1 MTGHQAAQIAED
13 AARTL
18 ETLAVRIGA
27 PDADNDALRNAA
39 RRHIHDLSISRPAF
53 ISFRATARWK
63 VGHEGFPITR
73 AHAVRKVHRRPQ
85 GGDGRSEGD
94 DRGPGSGV
102 AGRSVTGAEEEA
114 SRSELN

>member
-39 RRHIHDLSISRPAF
+39 RRHIHDLEYL
-53 ISFRATARWK
+53 ATRL
-63 VGHEGFPITR
+63 HLIP
-73 AHAVRKVHRRPQ
+73 
-85 GGDGRSEGD
+85 GDGEMEG
-94 DRGPGSGV
+94 
-102 AGRSVTGAEEEA
+102 GA
-114 SRSELN
+114 